1 MLSKNGD
8 PNMKKI
14 QLRKSIVLAALCLP
28 ALARAGGLYMY
39 EIGTSDLGFAG
50 AGTAARAEDASTVY
64 ANPAGMTRLSGN
76 QLVVGGQ
83 ALYGKA
89 DYELDGGGGLAGG
102 DPGNVIGWLPGGSL
116 FYSHSIDDRLKLGVG
131 VYGNFGLALDFGDN
145 WAGRNLVDKA
155 AMMAMTIQPTLAYRL
170 DDRWSLGA
178 GLTANYGL
186 LKIERVA
193 LIGGGK
199 QSEKDT
205 DWQYGARLGVMF
217 EPSKSTRIGVVWTSE
232 VEYDFNVVATV
243 PGILPGRTHR
253 FPVGASV
260 NSPQQVMASAY
271 HALNDRWAVT
281 GNLGWQDWSRFSQNS
296 IETNAGTTT
305 SSLKLQDTWHV
316 ALGAQ
321 YQYSAKAR
329 INAGIAYDNSFY
341 KDQDRTMFAMPNG
354 DTWRF
359 GTGVQYVLSPKSELG
374 LAAEYAR
381 SDSSS
386 DPSRLLSGTYDHP
399 YMVFLSA
406 HYSHRF

>member
-1 MLSKNGD
+1 MTRN
-8 PNMKKI
+8 
-14 QLRKSIVLAALCLP
+14 LRNSILLAALALP
-28 ALARAGGLYMY
+28 ALAQAGGLYMY

-76 QLVVGGQ
+76 QLVAGAQ
-83 ALYGKA
+83 LLYGKA
-89 DYELDGGGGLAGG
+89 DYELDGTGLLGSG
-102 DPGNVIGWLPGGSL
+102 DPGNIVGWLPGGSM
-116 FYSHSIDDRLKLGVG
+116 FYSHSLSDRLKLGVG
-131 VYGNFGLALDFGDN
+131 FYGNFGLAVDFGDS
-145 WAGRNLVDKA
+145 WAGRNLA
-155 AMMAMTIQPTLAYRL
+155 GETAMIAMTLQPTLAYKIN
-170 DDRWSLGA
+170 DQWSVGA

-193 LIGGGK
+193 LIGGGT

-217 EPSKSTRIGVVWTSE
+217 EPSKTTRMGLVWTSE
-232 VEYDFNVVATV
+232 IEYDFSVVGTV
-243 PGILPGRTHR
+243 PGILPGRTHTI
-253 FPVGASV
+253 PIKAGV
-260 NSPQQVMASAY
+260 NSPQQVMASIY
-271 HALNDRWAVT
+271 HTLNDRWAVT
-281 GNLGWQDWSRFSQNS
+281 GNLGWQDWSRFSQNT

-316 ALGAQ
+316 ALGAR
-321 YQYSAKAR
+321 YQYNATTR

-341 KDQDRTMFAMPNG
+341 KDQDRTSFALPNG

-386 DPSRLLSGTYDHP
+386 DPSRLLSGKYDHP

-406 HYSHRF
+406 HYSYRF